1 MMRSFISVM
10 GTVSGTGR
18 CRVPLYAFCMI
29 CMASALA
36 SSCVELELKTAGDD
50 SGEAEISFTTDWDGV
65 SEIEWPD
72 SVFIAMNKVSDVL
85 KYAFETDPSGAFFPD
100 GDAVSVDSGTVDS
113 GTVDS
118 DTVDS
123 GVGDSGTVDSGVG
136 GSGTV
141 DSGTVDSGTGDA
153 GETGDGNGADDG
165 KPRRYAAYGNYVV
178 LAYACDK
185 TGYELSGPENFLN
198 DGALSVRD
206 FRATVRELPAE
217 ELDALRD
224 GSALDFNAAYR
235 FIRMPGPLW
244 TASLR
249 TEVSD
254 TRENVCRLPMQPMQ
268 MEVTVA
274 VKIDTDSGIGIDS
287 VVAELS
293 GVPATFSLLTGE
305 LDESDLARVIF
316 RMEASA
322 AGVYEGTAAVP
333 GLFPSGNVSLCTGP
347 GILRLAVTA
356 EKDGVKKVLRPA
368 VNVGDLI
375 TSASLVER
383 IAGSDGYRA
392 AKRSARLEVGTGL
405 RIGLES
411 FTGGNGG
418 DGVEKWFDSDAVDV
432 EI

>member
-1 MMRSFISVM
+1 MMRSFISGM

-100 GDAVSVDSGTVDS
+100 GDAVSGDSDTG
-113 GTVDS
+113 DS
-118 DTVDS
+118 DTVDY
-123 GVGDSGTVDSGVG
+123 GVGDSD
-136 GSGTV
+136 
-141 DSGTVDSGTGDA
+141 TVDSGTGDA
-153 GETGDGNGADDG
+153 GETGDGNGEDDG

-235 FIRMPGPLW
+235 FIRMPEPLW

-268 MEVTVA
+268 MELTVA

-333 GLFPSGNVSLCTGP
+333 GIFPSGNVSLCTGP